1 MFQSTR
7 LPNGLRILT
16 SPEPHAR
23 SVSLAIFI
31 GAGSRCEN
39 DDEAGTAHF
48 LEHLFFKGTE
58 RRPSSKELYEPLEGV
73 GGIVNGGTDK
83 ELTLYWCK
91 VAKPHFALALD
102 LLADMLLH
110 SLIDPQEVERERQVI
125 IEEINMSLDNPAQK
139 VDLLIDEIL
148 WPGQPLGR
156 DVAGD
161 RQTVSRMSRQ
171 DLLGFMHRHYVPSNS
186 VVAVAGNI
194 EHQQIVEAFSSTFSG
209 WQDGKAH
216 PWAPA
221 DDHQEG
227 PRLKVEHRKTEQV
240 QLCLGL
246 RGISV
251 LDPDRFALDLL
262 NILAGE
268 SMTSRLFI
276 EIREKRG
283 LAYDIHSQVNHFRDT
298 GSLLVYA
305 GVDPKN
311 ARQALQATLEELA
324 RLRDGV
330 SEEELL
336 KAKEF
341 FKGRLFLRLED
352 NRAVAGWLGAQE
364 LLTGQVLTPEEA
376 IAKTEA
382 CTREDLKRV
391 ANKLMVRDRLNLAVV
406 GPVSPEGLEDLLK
419 I

>member
-7 LPNGLRILT
+7 LPNGLRIIT
-16 SPEPHAR
+16 SPVPHAR

-31 GAGSRCEN
+31 GVGSRCET
-39 DDEAGTAHF
+39 DGEAGTAHF

-58 RRPSSKELYEPLEGV
+58 GRPTSKDLYAPLEAV
-73 GGIVNGGTDK
+73 GGMLNGGTDK
-83 ELTLYWCK
+83 ELTLFWSK
-91 VAKPHFALALD
+91 VAQPHFTLALD

-110 SLIDPQEVERERQVI
+110 SRFDPQEVERERQVI

-139 VDLLIDEIL
+139 VDLLIDEVL
-148 WPGQPLGR
+148 WPGQALGR

-161 RQTVSRMSRQ
+161 RQSISTLSRQ
-171 DLLGFMHRHYVPSNS
+171 DLLGFLGRHYVPSNS

-194 EHQQIVEAFSSTFSG
+194 EHQEVVEAFFRTFSS
-209 WQDGKAH
+209 WQDGKVH
-216 PWAPA
+216 PWSPA
-221 DDHQEG
+221 DDRQAEPH
-227 PRLKVEHRKTEQV
+227 LKVDHRKTEQV

-246 RGISV
+246 RGVSV
-251 LDPDRFALDLL
+251 LHPDRFTLDLL

-268 SMTSRLFI
+268 SMTSRLFL

-283 LAYDIHSQVNHFRDT
+283 LAYDIHSAVNHFQDT

-305 GVDPKN
+305 GVEPKN

-330 SEEELL
+330 TEEELSR
-336 KAKEF
+336 AKEF

-352 NRAVAGWLGAQE
+352 TRAVAGWLGAQE
-364 LLTGQVLTPEEA
+364 LLTGRVLTPEEV
-376 IAKTEA
+376 IARIEQVTG
-382 CTREDLKRV
+382 EDLKRV
-391 ANKLMVRDRLNLAVV
+391 ARDLVAREKLNLAVV